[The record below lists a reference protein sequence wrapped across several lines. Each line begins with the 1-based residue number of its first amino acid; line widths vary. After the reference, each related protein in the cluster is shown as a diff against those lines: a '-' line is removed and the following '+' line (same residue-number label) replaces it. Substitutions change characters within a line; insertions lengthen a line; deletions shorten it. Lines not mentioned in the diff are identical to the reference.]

1 MRLHRPV
8 GLTSRPRVSVVVPCY
23 NYGRFLPEAVASALD
38 QDHVDVDVLVVDD
51 ASTDD
56 SLAVAHRIAAADDR
70 VEVLAHETNQGH
82 IRTYN
87 EGLGK
92 VSGDYLVLLS
102 ADDLLAP
109 NALPR
114 ATALMEAHPEVGLV
128 YGHAPS
134 FADVPPDVDHR
145 PRSWSVWGPGE
156 WLAPRARRSRNP
168 IYTPTAVMRTAAWS
182 EIGAYDARLPLGAD
196 MLLWYQAGAS
206 WGVGRVNNGAQAF
219 YRVHGANMHL
229 TRFAGMHRDLVEQR
243 EVLRILFDDPPRG
256 VDLDSALRDRAHRS
270 LARRARRL
278 ALASRRDLAA
288 PDQVDAFLR
297 FAQEVE
303 ATAAAAVPHRATR
316 LADGLLEHRAAAF
329 PRRVEEHLRWRLW
342 RRYGL

>member
-1 MRLHRPV
+1 MRLRRPV
-8 GLTSRPRVSVVVPCY
+8 PLTSRPRVSVVVPCY
-23 NYGRFLPEAVASALD
+23 NYGRFLPQAVASALD
-38 QDHVDVDVLVVDD
+38 QDHVDVDVLIVDD

-56 SLAVAHRIAAADDR
+56 SVAVAHRIAAGDDR
-70 VEVLAHETNQGH
+70 VQVLAHETNQGH

-102 ADDLLAP
+102 ADDLLTP
-109 NALPR
+109 DALTR

-134 FADVPPDVDHR
+134 FTEAPPEVDCR

-156 WLAPRARRSRNP
+156 WLTPRARRSRNP
-168 IYTPTAVMRTAAWS
+168 VYTPTAVMRSAAWS
-182 EIGAYDARLPLGAD
+182 EIGAYDERLPLGAD
-196 MLLWYQAGAS
+196 MLLWYQAAAC

-256 VDLDSALRDRAHRS
+256 VDLGSGLREQAHRS
-270 LARRARRL
+270 VVRRARRL
-278 ALASRRDLAA
+278 ALASRRDGAGA
-288 PDQVDAFLR
+288 DQTDAFTR
-297 FAQEVE
+297 FAQETETTVP
-303 ATAAAAVPHRATR
+303 AASPRPLAA

-329 PRRVEEHLRWRLW
+329 LRRVEEHLRWRLW
-342 RRYGL
+342 RRYGV